1 VTELLGH
8 SQIGRTMNIYSHV
21 MPAQLTAAADAI
33 DTALWGTDHESDD
46 DDDGTPG
53 PHASAE

>member
-1 VTELLGH
+1 
-8 SQIGRTMNIYSHV
+8 MNIYSHV